1 MASAPNLLISVP
13 LGLWASQL
21 SLAFLPSGRPS
32 PCAGGWQSV
41 EVQAR
46 STPSSPALP
55 PLPRADSKQLSF
67 LPSPPASSPSL
78 L

>member
-13 LGLWASQL
+13 LGLWAFQL
-21 SLAFLPSGRPS
+21 SLAPLPSGRPS
-32 PCAGGWQSV
+32 PCAGGWRSV
-41 EVQAR
+41 KVQAW
-46 STPSSPALP
+46 STPSSPAPP
-55 PLPRADSKQLSF
+55 PLPRADSKQLSV